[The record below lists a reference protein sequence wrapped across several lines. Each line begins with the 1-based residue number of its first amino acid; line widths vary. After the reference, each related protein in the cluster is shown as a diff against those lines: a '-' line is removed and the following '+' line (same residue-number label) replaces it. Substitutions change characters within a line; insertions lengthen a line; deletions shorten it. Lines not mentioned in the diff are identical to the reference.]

1 MELFGSFSLSPYP
14 PHHNSYISLKPLK
27 QLEMVE
33 ELEDFWKKL
42 TLTKEEDDDIVLG
55 NDSTKAAKELRENC
69 LVMQILTEEH

>member
-1 MELFGSFSLSPYP
+1 MELFGSLSLSPYP
-14 PHHNSYISLKPLK
+14 PYHNSYISLEPLK

-69 LVMQILTEEH
+69 LVMQILIEEH